1 MDTFPYADWAEAL
14 EANGAI
20 YTWAD
25 NESAIF
31 VLTALGIAAFVLS
44 LFHLMRS
51 EDRNLNHA
59 AARLAAKSAPSA
71 PSAPMGGE

>member
-14 EANGAI
+14 EANSAI
-20 YTWAD
+20 DTWAD
-25 NESAIF
+25 KPGMIQ
-31 VLTALGIAAFVLS
+31 VLTVLGIAAFLVS
-44 LFHLMRS
+44 LIHIIRS

-59 AARLAAKSAPSA
+59 AARLAARNA

>member
-31 VLTALGIAAFVLS
+31 GLTALGIAAFVLS
-44 LFHLMRS
+44 LVYIIRS
-51 EDRNLNHA
+51 CL
-59 AARLAAKSAPSA
+59 LYTSPS
-71 PSAPMGGE
+71 PRD

>member
-25 NESAIF
+25 KDCAMLL
-31 VLTALGIAAFVLS
+31 LTALGIAAFVLS
-44 LFHLMRS
+44 LLHIILS

>member
-25 NESAIF
+25 NNSAIY
-31 VLTALGIAAFVLS
+31 VLTARGIAAFVLS
-44 LFHLMRS
+44 LIHLIRS

-59 AARLAAKSAPSA
+59 AARLAARDASNAPNA
-71 PSAPMGGE
+71 PLGGE

>member
-1 MDTFPYADWAEAL
+1 MYTFSFVFFLFYDYANCE
-14 EANGAI
+14 I

-44 LFHLMRS
+44 LVYIIRS
-51 EDRNLNHA
+51 EDQNLNHA
-59 AARLAAKSAPSA
+59 AARLAAKNAPSA

>member
-14 EANGAI
+14 EANSAI

-25 NESAIF
+25 KPGMIQE
-31 VLTALGIAAFVLS
+31 LTVLGIAAFLVS
-44 LFHLMRS
+44 LIHIIRS

-59 AARLAAKSAPSA
+59 AARLAARNA